1 MTEVISEAYGSV
13 LNRIISE
20 TNRVHEYVHKNFSE
34 VEITTEFND
43 DSQNPLGAQF
53 HIKTR
58 IFTGKGMHKDDQ
70 LLKWHKLT
78 LTPAIM
84 SDAVLMDKWLKA
96 LYPNYTDYITR
107 LVNNWYNKKKDYN
120 DTNQ

>member
-1 MTEVISEAYGSV
+1 MTEVISEAYGNV
-13 LNRIISE
+13 LNRIIAE
-20 TNRVHEYVHKNFSE
+20 MNRVHEYVHKNFSE

-43 DSQNPLGAQF
+43 DSANPLGSQF

-78 LTPAIM
+78 LTPTIM
-84 SDAVLMDKWLKA
+84 ADAVLMDKWLKA
-96 LYPNYTDYITR
+96 LYPNYTDYIAR
-107 LVNNWYNKKKDYN
+107 LVNSWYNKKKEHD
-120 DTNQ
+120 DTN